1 MNSSLVFP
9 KNGYLVS
16 CDNKKERFGQQ
27 LILLVTLF
35 SDANDRKLPL
45 FYMIAIKKKDWIEI
59 VLHIA
64 FWVGVFYTMLS
75 FTQPDIK
82 MRINHNGTIIQ
93 EDIRYSL
100 SSHIFVTFGFMVLLF
115 YGNIFWVFKK
125 AFLFK
130 NILIRVVLPIVWF
143 GIIFTANHYMDTLL
157 PAPTKTD
164 PVLLMSP
171 PRLQD
176 KRQVVIDT
184 NVDRPP
190 VPDVQVRREVSRQQS
205 RAFIFTGNGF
215 SNTLLFIF
223 IIVFGLSIAYFFL
236 KEWARAEKMHSELAA
251 VQLDTEVK
259 FLKSQV
265 NPHFLFNTLNNLFS
279 MAQKKG
285 NDDLADGISKLS
297 GMMRYMIYESNEEHV
312 PLKKE
317 IEYLENCIL
326 LNELRYAEGEAR
338 VVFKYPEQTEGILVA
353 PMLFIPFVENAFKHG
368 VAIGRSSEIDISIAV
383 ANKQLTFTC
392 ENTIYGVKKMDDEK
406 SGIGLENVKRRLA
419 LLYPGRYDLSINTAG
434 NKYIVNLGI
443 TIE

>member
-1 MNSSLVFP
+1 MF
-9 KNGYLVS
+9 KI
-16 CDNKKERFGQQ
+16 R
-27 LILLVTLF
+27 
-35 SDANDRKLPL
+35 
-45 FYMIAIKKKDWIEI
+45 KKDWIEI

-64 FWVGVFYTMLS
+64 FWGGVFYTLLS

-82 MRINHNGTIIQ
+82 MRINHNGTILE
-93 EDIRYSL
+93 EDIRHTISP
-100 SSHIFVTFGFMVLLF
+100 HIFFTLGFMIVLF
-115 YGNIFWVFKK
+115 YGNIFWLFKK
-125 AFLFK
+125 ALRFK
-130 NILIRVVLPIVWF
+130 NVLVRVVLPVVWF
-143 GIIFTANHYMDTLL
+143 GFIFLADNYVDALL
-157 PAPTKTD
+157 PARK
-164 PVLLMSP
+164 
-171 PRLQD
+171 LQD
-176 KRQVVIDT
+176 AMIMAPPGNRQDSIKVMIRPRPEEKPFIRDT
-184 NVDRPP
+184 NIEQVRVLKGRP
-190 VPDVQVRREVSRQQS
+190 VPDIFVKSEIARQQS
-205 RAFIFTGNGF
+205 KAFIFQQDGF

-236 KEWARAEKMHSELAA
+236 MEWARVEKMRSELAA

-326 LNELRYAEGEAR
+326 LNELRYAEGEAK
-338 VVFKYPEQTEGILVA
+338 VVFDYPEKTEGVLVA

-383 ANKQLTFTC
+383 ADKKLTFTC

-419 LLYPGRYDLSINTAG
+419 LLYPGKYLLSIKTDDNR
-434 NKYIVNLGI
+434 YIVSLGI